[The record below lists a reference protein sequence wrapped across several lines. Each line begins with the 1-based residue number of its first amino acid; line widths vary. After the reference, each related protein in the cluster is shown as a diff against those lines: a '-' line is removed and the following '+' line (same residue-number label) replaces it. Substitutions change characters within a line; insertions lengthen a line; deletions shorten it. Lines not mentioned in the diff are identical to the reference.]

1 MKFDDTKGR
10 SPIEGTRNEIPG
22 MTLMGAAKRHLVD
35 GFKIV
40 SKLGQARL
48 QGMFT
53 SSRLAPGSIISES
66 AGAPRDQFHLLELH
80 RRYGNIF
87 TTWSG
92 GKLTT
97 CIVGHELGLR
107 FLTENKAK
115 LRAATIDMT
124 PIFPEGFL
132 RAMEGET
139 HVDYRRMFLAAFR
152 AVSLEGRSAELRAIL
167 HGRLTQLTTGEGRL
181 QSAAA
186 AQILKQAST
195 AAMLQIVLGAKDG
208 SSIAGELT
216 DAFNDYAPNGMHIV
230 ITPTERA
237 KYARIRE
244 LVLTLANDLKEAEGP
259 PSSLLEYMVR
269 SQMLDDT
276 VVGNLIHMTEFA
288 RYDFHGLWR
297 WILLELAGEENY
309 LNSIAVEPD
318 AARREVMAKSAV
330 SETLRMQQSEFI
342 LRTATTSIVFEGFL
356 VPRRSRVRICI
367 WEAHRDATRFVDPDV
382 FKPDRFVDQ
391 KFSSA
396 SYAPLGLDHHRC
408 PGANWT
414 HQLGGMLVEELAEN
428 FTVKLLNYGTVT
440 RGHFHYEPG
449 PDSQISLM
457 ARR

>member
-1 MKFDDTKGR
+1 
-10 SPIEGTRNEIPG
+10 
-22 MTLMGAAKRHLVD
+22 MGAAKRHLD
-35 GFKIV
+35 RFKIA
-40 SKLGQARL
+40 SKIGQARL

-66 AGAPRDQFHLLELH
+66 TGSPRDQFHLLELH
-80 RRYGNIF
+80 RKYGDIF
-87 TTWSG
+87 TTWSA

-107 FLTENKAK
+107 FLTEKKAK

-132 RAMEGET
+132 RAMEGTT

-152 AVSLEGRSAELRAIL
+152 AISIEGRSSEFRAIL
-167 HGRLTQLTTGEGRL
+167 HGRLTELTTGEGRL
-181 QSAAA
+181 RSQTA

-195 AAMLQIVLGAKDG
+195 ALMLQLILGAKDG
-208 SSIAGELT
+208 SKIAGELT
-216 DAFNDYAPNGMHIV
+216 DAYNAYAPNGMHIV

-237 KYARIRE
+237 KYERIKG
-244 LVLTLANDLKEAEGP
+244 LVLNLADDLKGSESP

-269 SQMLDDT
+269 FQTLDDT

-297 WILLELAGEENY
+297 WILLETAGEENY
-309 LNSIAVEPD
+309 LNAIADEPD
-318 AARREVMAKSAV
+318 ARRREVMAKSAV

-342 LRTATTSIVFEGFL
+342 LRTAIMPIIFEGFL
-356 VPRRSRVRICI
+356 IPRRSRVRICI
-367 WEAHRDATRFVDPDV
+367 WEAHRDANKFLDPDV
-382 FKPDRFVDQ
+382 FKPDRFVDK

-408 PGANWT
+408 LGAGWT
-414 HQLGGMLVEELAEN
+414 LQLSGLLVEELAEN
-428 FTVKLLNYGTVT
+428 FSVKLLNYGTVS

-449 PDSQISLM
+449 PDSQISLT

>member
-1 MKFDDTKGR
+1 
-10 SPIEGTRNEIPG
+10 
-22 MTLMGAAKRHLVD
+22 MGAAKRHLD
-35 GFKIV
+35 RFKIA
-40 SKLGQARL
+40 SKIGQARL

-66 AGAPRDQFHLLELH
+66 TGSPRDQFHLLELH
-80 RRYGNIF
+80 RKYGDIF
-87 TTWSG
+87 TTWSA

-107 FLTENKAK
+107 FLTEKKAK

-132 RAMEGET
+132 RAMEGTT

-152 AVSLEGRSAELRAIL
+152 AISLEGRSSEFRAIL
-167 HGRLTQLTTGEGRL
+167 HGRLTELTTGEGRL
-181 QSAAA
+181 RSQTA

-195 AAMLQIVLGAKDG
+195 ALMLQLILGAKDG
-208 SSIAGELT
+208 SKIAGELT
-216 DAFNDYAPNGMHIV
+216 DAYNAYAPNGMHIV

-237 KYARIRE
+237 KYERIKG
-244 LVLTLANDLKEAEGP
+244 LVLNLADDLKGSESP

-269 SQMLDDT
+269 FQTLDDT

-297 WILLELAGEENY
+297 WILLETAGEENY
-309 LNSIAVEPD
+309 LNAIADEPD
-318 AARREVMAKSAV
+318 ARRREVMAKSAV

-342 LRTATTSIVFEGFL
+342 LRTAIMPIIFEGFL
-356 VPRRSRVRICI
+356 IPRRSRVRICI
-367 WEAHRDATRFVDPDV
+367 WEAHRDANKFLDPDV
-382 FKPDRFVDQ
+382 FKPDRFVDK

-408 PGANWT
+408 LGAGWT
-414 HQLGGMLVEELAEN
+414 LQLSGLLVEELAEN
-428 FTVKLLNYGTVT
+428 FSVKLLNYGTVS

-449 PDSQISLM
+449 PDSQISLT

>member
-1 MKFDDTKGR
+1 
-10 SPIEGTRNEIPG
+10 
-22 MTLMGAAKRHLVD
+22 MGAAKRHLD
-35 GFKIV
+35 RFKIA
-40 SKLGQARL
+40 SKIGQARL

-66 AGAPRDQFHLLELH
+66 TGSPRDQFHLLELH
-80 RRYGNIF
+80 RKYGDIF

-107 FLTENKAK
+107 FLTEKKAK

-132 RAMEGET
+132 RAMEGTT

-152 AVSLEGRSAELRAIL
+152 AISLEGRSAEFRAIL
-167 HGRLTQLTTGEGRL
+167 HSRLTELTTGEGRL
-181 QSAAA
+181 RSQTA

-195 AAMLQIVLGAKDG
+195 ALMLQLILGAKDG
-208 SSIAGELT
+208 SKIAGELT
-216 DAFNDYAPNGMHIV
+216 DAYNAYAPNGMHIV

-237 KYARIRE
+237 KYERIKG
-244 LVLTLANDLKEAEGP
+244 LVLNLADDLKGSESP

-269 SQMLDDT
+269 FQTLDDT
-276 VVGNLIHMTEFA
+276 VIGNLIHMTEFA

-297 WILLELAGEENY
+297 WILLETAGEENY
-309 LNSIAVEPD
+309 LNAIADEPD
-318 AARREVMAKSAV
+318 AGRREVMAKSAV

-342 LRTATTSIVFEGFL
+342 LRTAIMPIVFEGFL
-356 VPRRSRVRICI
+356 IPRRSRVRVCI
-367 WEAHRDATRFVDPDV
+367 WEAHRDANKFLDPDV
-382 FKPDRFVDQ
+382 FKPDRFVDK

-408 PGANWT
+408 LGAGWT
-414 HQLGGMLVEELAEN
+414 LQLSGLLVEELAEN
-428 FTVKLLNYGTVT
+428 FSVKLLNYGIVS

-449 PDSQISLM
+449 PDSQISLT